1 MRIKKYGRRRG
12 VQRYRCLD
20 CSRLFQSERR
30 PEKLREKLWNAYVSG
45 KQTLKQLAGAAKR
58 SHVWV
63 RGKLDAVSVS
73 VPNLVP
79 QETVLI
85 VDTTFW
91 GRAYGVCVFF
101 SRELKRAI
109 WWHEV
114 ESERMAHYHY
124 GRKILE
130 TAGWTFSA
138 VVVDGRRGFLNVF
151 KDIPVQMSQ
160 FHQMKQ
166 VTKYLTRRPKTDA
179 GKELRDLTLTLPD
192 TDEETFTNTL
202 NKWHATWGGFI
213 EEKTAETFAT
223 GKTKWYYTH
232 KKVRSAYRSLKHNLP
247 YLFTYQ
253 KYPELN
259 IPNTTNSLDGSFSA
273 LKRKLAVH
281 HGLRRDRRFKV
292 ISQLLNGAR

>member
-1 MRIKKYGRRRG
+1 MR
-12 VQRYRCLD
+12 
-20 CSRLFQSERR
+20 
-30 PEKLREKLWNAYVSG
+30 
-45 KQTLKQLAGAAKR
+45 KQLDTVVVPISEIAP
-58 SHVWV
+58 HP
-63 RGKLDAVSVS
+63 AVV
-73 VPNLVP
+73 
-79 QETVLI
+79 I
-85 VDTTFW
+85 ADTAFW
-91 GRAYGVCVFF
+91 GRQYGVCVF
-101 SRELKRAI
+101 RAWPLATNI
-109 WWHEV
+109 WWREV
-114 ESERMAHYHY
+114 ASEFMAHYRY
-124 GRKILE
+124 GRAILE
-130 TAGWTFSA
+130 ERGWTLQA
-138 VVVDGRRGFLNVF
+138 AVVDGRRGFLNVF
-151 KDIPVQMSQ
+151 NDIPVQICQ

-179 GKELRDLTLTLPD
+179 GKELRELTLTLPD

-202 NKWHATWGGFI
+202 NKWHATWGDFI
-213 EEKTAETFAT
+213 EEKTTETFIT